1 MQQEFDEKVFASFIK
16 RRLNE
21 LEMTQRELARK
32 VGITEVTISRYLSAL
47 RKPKAEHVEKI
58 MQVLDSEKDLS
69 RLENVSYNKYM
80 KDRFLTLLDELPEED
95 QNDILEVVSLL
106 VMQKTKTIE

>member
-32 VGITEVTISRYLSAL
+32 VGVTEVTMSRYLSAL
-47 RKPKAEHVEKI
+47 RKPTAEHVEKI

-69 RLENVSYNKYM
+69 RLEKVSYNQYM
-80 KDRFLTLLDELPEED
+80 KDRFLTLLDELSEED

>member
-32 VGITEVTISRYLSAL
+32 VGVTEVTMSRYLCAL
-47 RKPKAEHVEKI
+47 RKPTAEHVEKI

-69 RLENVSYNKYM
+69 RLEKVSYNQYM
-80 KDRFLTLLDELPEED
+80 KDRFLTLLDELSEED